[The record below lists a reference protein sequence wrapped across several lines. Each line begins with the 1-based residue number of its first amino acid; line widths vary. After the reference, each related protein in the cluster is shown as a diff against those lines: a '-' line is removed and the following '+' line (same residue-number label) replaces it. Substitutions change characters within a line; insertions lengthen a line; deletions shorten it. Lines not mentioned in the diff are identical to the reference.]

1 MELRLVWD
9 GGRTEQPTD
18 ISAYQA
24 AIGVE
29 RGRLVPV
36 RPARILGDTETRL
49 AWTRLMVGQG
59 VFFANAKKSHPRL
72 SRSIAPRQAAGNF
85 RRISYRTLLRSKAL
99 TGASIWPALLIAIV
113 FGA

>member
-1 MELRLVWD
+1 MEPRLLWD

-59 VFFANAKKSHPRL
+59 VFFANAKKSLRGYRDPSHPARKLETLGESVIGL
-72 SRSIAPRQAAGNF
+72 SCAQKR
-85 RRISYRTLLRSKAL
+85 
-99 TGASIWPALLIAIV
+99 
-113 FGA
+113 